1 MNAPAPPPFA
11 RLLLALGATGG
22 RAAVE
27 FSAHLAGLLRIPMD
41 TLFIE
46 DEELLSVAALP
57 VAREISRLGVMMPGL
72 DLGRMERELRR
83 QATRLEQL
91 ARRCQAS
98 GGLESRFRVVR
109 GQTAVELRGALRPG
123 DCLVLSREL
132 GPMTG
137 PGGVGSAVQSVLT
150 AAWSA
155 LLLMDENLP
164 LPASPVTTW
173 YDGSP
178 ASEVALLL
186 AQRLAQARGQ
196 RLHVMLP
203 AAGATGRELHLRAQR
218 HAAGAVCSVLAPAAD
233 TLAAIASL
241 RGGLLVL
248 PAPPLGLT
256 GARLEQ
262 LLRLVRTPLL
272 LLRMAGEHHVDLA
285 APLAGRS

>member
-1 MNAPAPPPFA
+1 MNAPAPPAFA

-22 RAAVE
+22 RASVE

-46 DEELLSVAALP
+46 DEELLGVAALP

-98 GGLESRFRVVR
+98 GVESRFRVVR
-109 GQTAVELRGALRPG
+109 GRTAVELSGALRPG

-137 PGGVGSAVQSVLT
+137 PGGVGSAVRSVLT

-155 LLLMDENLP
+155 LLLMDEHLP
-164 LPASPVTTW
+164 VPASPVTTW

-186 AQRLAQARGQ
+186 AQRLAQASGQ

-203 AAGATGRELHLRAQR
+203 AAGAAGRELRRRAQR
-218 HAAGAVCSVLAPAAD
+218 HAAGAVFSVLAPAAD
-233 TLAAIASL
+233 TLAAIASF
-241 RGGLLVL
+241 RSGLLVL

-262 LLRLVRTPLL
+262 LLRRVRTPLL

-285 APLAGRS
+285 TPLAGRS